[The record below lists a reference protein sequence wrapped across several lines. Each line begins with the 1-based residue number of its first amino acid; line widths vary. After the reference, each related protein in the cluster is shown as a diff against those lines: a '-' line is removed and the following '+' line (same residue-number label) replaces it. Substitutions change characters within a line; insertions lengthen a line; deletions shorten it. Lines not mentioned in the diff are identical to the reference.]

1 MNTLIIIDTKEVY
14 GRELNYPLSDNAKT
28 ICEML
33 NVKTLSDFHIRKL
46 ESLGYQVSSLTQQ
59 GMKVLKEMAEII

>member
-1 MNTLIIIDTKEVY
+1 MNTTLRIRAREVY
-14 GRELNYPLSDNAKT
+14 GRELNYPLSENAKI

-46 ESLGYQVSSLTQQ
+46 TSLGFTVKDLSKSQ
-59 GMKVLKEMAEII
+59 E

>member
-1 MNTLIIIDTKEVY
+1 MNNTITLKTKNVY
-14 GRELNYPLSDNAKT
+14 GRELNYPISDNALT

-46 ESLGYQVSSLTQQ
+46 TKLGFTVKDL
-59 GMKVLKEMAEII
+59 LKSQD